1 MVLHLKTL
9 KQFKHIK
16 KSKVQQGF
24 ALASVLIMLL
34 VITAIGA
41 TSIKIGLF
49 DQDSVQ
55 LQSDKHTS
63 RYRAEL
69 ALTDAIDRI
78 LCTSNRSNQIMALP
92 SGILLDAKSDFF
104 AIVENKCTQGF
115 CGNFTNAT
123 AWANLNTSNDTNW
136 FEPYGRSTLNNA
148 ITQTQGRYIIE
159 ALQTNV
165 YTGSSS
171 KSNTFQYRITAV
183 GFGDFNAN
191 SFTQLQIVYRPKN
204 QTCRYNA
211 TASNVFN

>member
-1 MVLHLKTL
+1 MKLQKRF
-9 KQFKHIK
+9 KQFKLFK
-16 KSKVQQGF
+16 QTQTGF

-34 VITAIGA
+34 VMTAIGA

-49 DQDSVQ
+49 DQDTVQ
-55 LQSDKHTS
+55 LQSDKNTS
-63 RYRAEL
+63 RHRAEL
-69 ALTDAIDRI
+69 SLTDAIDRI
-78 LCTSNRSNQIMALP
+78 LCTNNRNNQTMALP
-92 SGILLDAKSDFF
+92 NGVLLDSKSDFL
-104 AIVENKCTQGF
+104 AINENTCQQGF
-115 CGNFTNAT
+115 CGNFTSDNAWT
-123 AWANLNTSNDTNW
+123 DLVSSTDTNS

-183 GFGDFNAN
+183 GFGDFNPT
-191 SFTQLQIVYRPKN
+191 SFTQLQIVFRPKN